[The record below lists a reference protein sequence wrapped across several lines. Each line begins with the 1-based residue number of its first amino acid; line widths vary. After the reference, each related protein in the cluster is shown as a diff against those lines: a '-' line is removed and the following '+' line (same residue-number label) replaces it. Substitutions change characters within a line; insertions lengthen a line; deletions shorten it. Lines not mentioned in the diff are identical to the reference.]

1 MKKFFSYSMLLGLF
15 ALTLLSSCNN
25 DQSYADRLNE
35 ERNAVNAYLVNH
47 RVVMSVPEDSV
58 FEVGADAP
66 FYRLDPDGNIYMQVL
81 NAGDRVND
89 KAKTGEP
96 INFRYSRY
104 SLSVWYADGTWKEYS
119 GNENAMNAAPCSFNY
134 SDYTLPSSSQCHS
147 TRSTRLPNPL
157 HLYTANQLPHFLK
170 RPTDLVYIRRASRAT
185 NQRQARLRWTRSR
198 KSGEAN
204 GSSSRII
211 HPRR

>member
-66 FYRLDPDGNIYMQVL
+66 FDRLDPDGNIYMQVL

-134 SDYTLPSSSQCHS
+134 SDYTLPSSSQWGYGLQYPLIFLGVECEVNLVIKSQFGFTSEISYVMPFFYHVRYYHS
-147 TRSTRLPNPL
+147 
-157 HLYTANQLPHFLK
+157 Q
-170 RPTDLVYIRRASRAT
+170 I
-185 NQRQARLRWTRSR
+185 
-198 KSGEAN
+198 
-204 GSSSRII
+204 
-211 HPRR
+211 